1 MALKFLSRSGKK
13 KGGLDDQHSPLEGRA
28 ALVGFVGTMLEY
40 YDFIIYGAA
49 AALIFPKVFF
59 VNLDPPTATL
69 LSLLSF
75 GIGFVAR
82 PVGAIIIGH
91 YGDRLGRKT
100 VLLFTLCLMGGS
112 TLAIGL
118 LPDANTIGHA
128 SPVILTLLRLLQG
141 LSAAGE
147 QSGSNSLTLEHS
159 TAGNR
164 AFFSSWTLSGVQ
176 AGAILA
182 KFAFIP
188 VSSLPEEQLLS
199 WGWRIPFLLSAIVFV
214 VAYRIA
220 AATARETVHTPLEH
234 LGKANSEP
242 KKALGDAQRDL
253 V

>member
-1 MALKFLSRSGKK
+1 MALKLLSRSGKK
-13 KGGLDDQHSPLEGRA
+13 GSLNDQQTPMAGRA

-59 VNLDPPTATL
+59 VNLDPTTATL

-91 YGDRLGRKT
+91 YGDRLGRKA
-100 VLLFTLCLMGGS
+100 VLLFTLYLMGGS
-112 TLAIGL
+112 TVAIGL
-118 LPDANTIGHA
+118 LPDAHMIGHA
-128 SPVILTLLRLLQG
+128 APVLLTFLRLLQG

-188 VSSLPEEQLLS
+188 VFALPEEQLLS
-199 WGWRIPFLLSAIVFV
+199 WGWRIPFQCDRLRRGLS
-214 VAYRIA
+214 YPSQH
-220 AATARETVHTPLEH
+220 ARDSILRGTE
-234 LGKANSEP
+234 K
-242 KKALGDAQRDL
+242 
-253 V
+253 